1 MPGAVGEDLHEV
13 HGPHGDQTG
22 QVRKPGPGKW
32 TSRGLPAVAL
42 NVSVSLC

>member
-22 QVRKPGPGKW
+22 QVRKPGPGEL
-32 TSRGLPAVAL
+32 TPRGLSAAAFD
-42 NVSVSLC
+42 VSVSLC